1 MDTGNKTMIRD
12 MNTNFILKT
21 IIEKENISR
30 AEIAKLSGLTKATVS
45 AIVKLLI
52 ERRLVEE
59 TGSGASEK
67 GRKPIMLKFCPDS
80 GYTLSFDIGLTNI
93 SVLAA
98 NLAGQTV
105 RYASYATPDSREH
118 LIPLLCEITEQM
130 TACLPASFYGLV
142 GICLGIHGIVHE
154 NRILFAP
161 YYPYASLDMVSP
173 LKERFG
179 VPVYIEN
186 EANLSV
192 LGEQCYCF
200 DCDNII
206 DISIHSGIG
215 LGIILNGRL
224 YSGIHGYAG
233 EFGHSTIELNGRPC
247 PCGNRGCFEQ
257 YASEQAILKDFMQLK
272 KMSVLP
278 DIRSFL
284 ESFRAGDSDA
294 KTVMDAF
301 TDYIAVGINNILNTL
316 NPEIIVINSSFTAA
330 FPELSDIILKKL
342 PERIRPLCS
351 LKASSLNSRSVLLGG
366 ACLSMKNFLGLET
379 LRLGHYLWE

>member
-1 MDTGNKTMIRD
+1 MDTGSKAMIRD

-52 ERRLVEE
+52 DRCLVEE
-59 TGSGASEK
+59 TGSGSSEK

-80 GYTLSFDIGLTNI
+80 GYTLSFDIGLKTI
-93 SVLAA
+93 SLLAA
-98 NLAGQTV
+98 NLAGHTV
-105 RYASYATPDSREH
+105 RTVSCASPSSRDG
-118 LIPLLCEITEQM
+118 LLPLLYEM
-130 TACLPASFYGLV
+130 TVEMIALLPASPYGVV
-142 GICLGIHGIVHE
+142 GLCLGIHGIVHE
-154 NRILFAP
+154 NRIIFTP
-161 YYPYASLDMVSP
+161 YYPYAALDLVRP
-173 LKERFG
+173 LTKRFNI
-179 VPVYIEN
+179 PVYVEN

-192 LGEQCYCF
+192 IAEQCYCF

-257 YASEQAILKDFMQLK
+257 YASEQALLKDFMRLK
-272 KMSVLP
+272 KMTAMP
-278 DIRSFL
+278 DISDFL
-284 ESFRAGDSDA
+284 ESFLSGDSDA
-294 KTVMDAF
+294 AAVMDAF

-316 NPEIIVINSSFTAA
+316 NPEIIVINSNFTAA
-330 FPELSDIILKKL
+330 FPELADTILKKL
-342 PERIRPLCS
+342 PERIRPLCH
-351 LKASSLNSRSVLLGG
+351 LRVSSLNSRSVLLGG

-379 LRLGHYLWE
+379 LRLGLC